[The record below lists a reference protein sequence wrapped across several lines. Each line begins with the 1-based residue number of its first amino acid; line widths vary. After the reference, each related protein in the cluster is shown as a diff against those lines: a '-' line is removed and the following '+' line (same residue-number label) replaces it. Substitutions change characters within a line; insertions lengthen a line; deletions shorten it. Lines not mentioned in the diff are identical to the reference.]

1 MVAVILTF
9 SIGEMLSSPKF
20 SEFIG
25 NFAPH
30 DKKAMY
36 LGFSQIPL
44 AVGWTLEGFL
54 GPWLYGVYA
63 SKDKFAREL
72 LQERM
77 ESGGAM
83 LPTGEQLTELAGNST
98 LDVEQIQELGARGIS
113 QVVEGIPQ
121 GEAFD
126 WLVTMTGQAPEQL
139 TQTLYQTHNIQMVW
153 YIMGVVGLIS
163 ALGIYLY
170 GKWILVSARKKTARI

>member
-1 MVAVILTF
+1 
-9 SIGEMLSSPKF
+9 
-20 SEFIG
+20 
-25 NFAPH
+25 
-30 DKKAMY
+30 
-36 LGFSQIPL
+36 
-44 AVGWTLEGFL
+44 
-54 GPWLYGVYA
+54 
-63 SKDKFAREL
+63 
-72 LQERM
+72 
-77 ESGGAM
+77 M
-83 LPTGEQLTELAGNST
+83 LPTGEQFTELAGNST
-98 LDVEQIQELGARGIS
+98 LDVEQIQELAAGGIS

-170 GKWILVSARKKTARI
+170 GKWILVSARKKTA